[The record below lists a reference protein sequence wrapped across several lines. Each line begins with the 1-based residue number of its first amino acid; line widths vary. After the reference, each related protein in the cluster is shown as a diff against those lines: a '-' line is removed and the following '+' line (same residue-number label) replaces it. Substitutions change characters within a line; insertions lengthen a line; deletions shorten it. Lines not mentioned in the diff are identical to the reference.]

1 MAKPEHERA
10 AQKAKDRF
18 LSGYNCAEAVLL
30 STLELLGVEG
40 NWAPRVASGFGGGI
54 ARTCQV
60 CGAITGAL
68 MAAGW
73 VLGRD
78 IAGDDIDEL
87 YAIGASLVDDFMSRF
102 GTSSCRMLIDV
113 DLAVPEERL
122 KALRTGVFADQC
134 TRYVE
139 FCALGIAEKLEPQE
153 GEPDPSV

>member
-1 MAKPEHERA
+1 MVKPEHERA

-30 STLELLGVEG
+30 SVLELLGVEG
-40 NWAPRVASGFGGGI
+40 DWAPRVASGFGGGM

-73 VLGRD
+73 SRGRD
-78 IAGDDIDEL
+78 SENDDIDVV
-87 YAIGASLVDDFMSRF
+87 YAIGASLVDDFVSRF

-113 DLAVPEERL
+113 DLADPEQRE
-122 KALRTGVFADQC
+122 KAKRAGVFADQC

-139 FCALGIAEKLEPQE
+139 FCTLNIADKLEP
-153 GEPDPSV
+153 